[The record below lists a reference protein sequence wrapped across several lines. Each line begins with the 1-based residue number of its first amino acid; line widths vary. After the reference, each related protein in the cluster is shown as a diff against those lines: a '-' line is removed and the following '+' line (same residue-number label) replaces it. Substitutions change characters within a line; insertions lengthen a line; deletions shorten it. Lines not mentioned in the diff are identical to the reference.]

1 MFVAPLA
8 RAAVV
13 DRLATTA
20 VDVVVIG
27 GGITGAGV
35 AWDAVTRGYRVA
47 VVERDDL
54 ASGTSSKSSKLVHGG
69 MRYLATGDVAMV
81 AEGVRER
88 ERLRRLAPHL
98 VRPLSFVVPTG
109 SVKDRAMM
117 QAALLIY
124 DAIGLVGGAHPHRR
138 LRAQE
143 VYALAGIDAGA
154 SHGGFRYY
162 DAQTDDARLTL
173 EVFQQ
178 ARARGA
184 LVLNHAAAV
193 DLLVSGSRV
202 RGIEVVDGPTQ
213 DLLRIQA
220 RWVVDATGVWAGR
233 VARGHGMSAA
243 GIAPAKGVH
252 LTFRASDLPI
262 HTAVVVPSRGRD
274 GRRIFLIPWGR
285 QVYVG
290 TTDTPHAGSLDDP
303 SVSTED
309 AAYLLDAVNAAFGTT
324 LEPADAIGAWAGLR
338 PLIEGGGHT
347 RDLSRRHLVVEA
359 PDGLVTVTGG
369 KLTTFR
375 QMGQDVVDLIARG
388 DGLRTRSHTTGAA
401 LGAAGRPLDGLA
413 RTRRALT
420 ALHMDHEL
428 AGSLFHRHGDLA
440 PVVAARAAAAGE
452 ADRLV
457 PDLPY
462 LIGEVR
468 HAVREEL
475 ALTLD
480 DVLQRRLRVSIRHA
494 AAGGDAVQVAAAIAA
509 DELGWDGTERQR
521 QIDDYLARVRSE
533 RGAVPLTP

>member
-8 RAAVV
+8 RSAVI

-20 VDVVVIG
+20 VDVAVIG

-98 VRPLSFVVPTG
+98 VRPLSFVVPTA
-109 SVKDRAMM
+109 SAKDRAMM
-117 QAALLIY
+117 QAALMIY
-124 DAIGLVGGAHPHRR
+124 DAIGMLGGAHTHHR

-143 VYALAGIDAGA
+143 VYALAGIETGA
-154 SHGGFRYY
+154 ASGGFRYY

-173 EVFQQ
+173 EIFQQ

-193 DLLVSGSRV
+193 DLLAAGGRV
-202 RGIEVVDGPTQ
+202 RGVEVADGPTHER
-213 DLLRIQA
+213 LRIEA

-233 VARGHGMSAA
+233 VARDHGMPAA
-243 GIAPAKGVH
+243 AIAPAKGVH

-262 HTAVVVPSRGRD
+262 HTAVVIPSRARD
-274 GRRIFLIPWGR
+274 GRRLFLIPWGR
-285 QVYVG
+285 QVYAG
-290 TTDTPHAGSLDDP
+290 TTDTPYAGSVDDP
-303 SVSTED
+303 SVSAED
-309 AAYLLDAVNAAFGTT
+309 AAYLLDAVNAAFGTN
-324 LEPADAIGAWAGLR
+324 LGPDDAVGAWAGLR
-338 PLIEGGGHT
+338 PLIEGAGHT

-375 QMGQDVVDLIARG
+375 QMGQDVVDHIARG
-388 DGLRTRSHTTGAA
+388 DGLRTRSHTTRAA
-401 LGAAGRPLDGLA
+401 LGASGRALDGLA
-413 RTRRALT
+413 RTRRAL
-420 ALHMDHEL
+420 ASLHMDHEL
-428 AGSLFHRHGDLA
+428 AGSLYHRHGDLA
-440 PVVAARAAAAGE
+440 PVVAARAASAGE

-462 LIGEVR
+462 LVGEVR
-468 HAVREEL
+468 HAVRDEM

-480 DVLQRRLRVSIRHA
+480 DVLQRRLRVSIRDA
-494 AAGGDAVQVAAAIAA
+494 AAGGEAVAIAAAIAG
-509 DELGWDGTERQR
+509 DELGWDAAERQR
-521 QIDDYLARVRSE
+521 QIEDYLGRVRAE
-533 RGAVPLTP
+533 RGAVPLAG

>member
-1 MFVAPLA
+1 VFVAPLA
-8 RAAVV
+8 RAEVI
-13 DRLATTA
+13 DRLSTTA

-35 AWDAVTRGYRVA
+35 AWDAITRGYRVA

-54 ASGTSSKSSKLVHGG
+54 AAGTSSKSSKLVHGG

-98 VRPLSFVVPTG
+98 VRPLSFVVPTA
-109 SVKDRAMM
+109 SAKDRAMM

-124 DAIGLVGGAHPHRR
+124 DTIGLMGGAHTHRR

-143 VYALAGIDAGA
+143 VYALAGIETGA

-178 ARARGA
+178 ARAHGA
-184 LVLNHAAAV
+184 LVLNHASAV
-193 DLLVSGSRV
+193 DLLVSGERV
-202 RGIEVVDGPTQ
+202 RGVEVVDGPTQ
-213 DLLRIQA
+213 ATFRIQA

-233 VARGHGMSAA
+233 VAREHGIAA
-243 GIAPAKGVH
+243 ASIAPAKGVH

-262 HTAVVVPSRGRD
+262 HTAVVLPSRARD
-274 GRRIFLIPWGR
+274 GRRVFLIPWGR

-290 TTDTPHAGSLDDP
+290 TTDTPYDGSVDDP
-303 SVSTED
+303 SVSEQD
-309 AAYLLDAVNAAFGTT
+309 AAYLLDAVNGAFGTG
-324 LEPADAIGAWAGLR
+324 LGPGDAIGAWAGLR
-338 PLIEGGGHT
+338 PLIEGAGHT

-375 QMGQDVVDLIARG
+375 QMGQDVVDHIGRA
-388 DGLRTRSHTTGAA
+388 DGLRTRSQTTRAP
-401 LGAAGRPLDGLA
+401 LGAAGRALDGLA
-413 RTRRALT
+413 RTRRALA
-420 ALHMDHEL
+420 ALDMDQEL

-462 LIGEVR
+462 LVGEVR
-468 HAVREEL
+468 RAVRDEM

-494 AAGGDAVQVAAAIAA
+494 AAGGDAIGVAAAIAA
-509 DELGWDGTERQR
+509 DELGWDDTEQQR
-521 QIDDYLARVRSE
+521 QIEDYLGRVRAE
-533 RGAVPLTP
+533 RGAVPLAD